1 MLEQEPG
8 GEQVGSHVAVDPG
21 FRRAGM
27 SHSAPTGVAVSIRSL
42 GRGDLALFRAMN
54 ALFAAV
60 FEDQASYGSAPA
72 DDAYATALLARSDS
86 VFLLAMAGEVP
97 VGALA
102 GYILPKYE
110 QARSELYI
118 YDLAV
123 TKEWR
128 RRGVATALI
137 DETRR
142 IARDVGAWTVFVQA
156 DTIPE
161 DEPARLLYRKLASE
175 EITALHF
182 DIAP

>member
-1 MLEQEPG
+1 MRLGPG
-8 GEQVGSHVAVDPG
+8 DRP
-21 FRRAGM
+21 
-27 SHSAPTGVAVSIRSL
+27 
-42 GRGDLALFRAMN
+42 LFRAMN
-54 ALFAAV
+54 CLFGAV
-60 FEDQASYGSAPA
+60 FEDHASYGAKLP
-72 DDAYATALLARSDS
+72 DDAYADSLLARRDT
-86 VFLLAMAGEVP
+86 VLLLAEASGDAI
-97 VGALA
+97 GALA

-123 TKEWR
+123 IDAWR

-161 DEPARLLYRKLASE
+161 DEPARTLYRKLASE